1 LSFLQK
7 QESKSAN
14 HKNHGFRIPS
24 SPKLWRTGKCGMT
37 ANQMKLDIKA
47 TNLEITDAISS
58 YVEEKL
64 GDLEK
69 YIPNIKLPL
78 EGKVELARTTLHH
91 KTGDIFRAEMGDIY
105 AAIDAVKDQIREE
118 IKAYKERFITRDRK
132 SGRLAKFINN
142 YSPLSWLRGK
152 FTKEEGE

>member
-1 LSFLQK
+1 
-7 QESKSAN
+7 
-14 HKNHGFRIPS
+14 
-24 SPKLWRTGKCGMT
+24 MT

-91 KTGDIFRAEMGDIY
+91 KTGDIFRAEINISVPGELLRAEAEMGDIY